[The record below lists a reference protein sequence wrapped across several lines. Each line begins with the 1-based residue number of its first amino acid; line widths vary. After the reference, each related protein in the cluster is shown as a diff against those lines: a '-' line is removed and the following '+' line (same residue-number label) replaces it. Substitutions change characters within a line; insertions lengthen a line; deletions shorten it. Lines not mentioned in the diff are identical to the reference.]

1 MQRIHG
7 FYSTLAASS
16 LVKKLEGIGR
26 ANQID
31 YHICDHERIEGELL
45 KSSTGIGLA
54 TRYFPLSM
62 KRWQQENPRPA
73 KLFSAPEEL
82 KCEAC
87 GKNLLDP
94 MSGIVVLLET
104 YDRAQQEKQEY
115 VDVYFCCKGYCDEV
129 LAKKYSIPGLIDSWE
144 DIPDITI
151 PTVYL
156 KWVMTLLNQHRAG
169 VSYTEKAFTAVR
181 KLLIALFPYVSREP
195 TSEEKKRL
203 STLEAIP

>member
-1 MQRIHG
+1 
-7 FYSTLAASS
+7 
-16 LVKKLEGIGR
+16 
-26 ANQID
+26 
-31 YHICDHERIEGELL
+31 
-45 KSSTGIGLA
+45 
-54 TRYFPLSM
+54 
-62 KRWQQENPRPA
+62 
-73 KLFSAPEEL
+73 
-82 KCEAC
+82 
-87 GKNLLDP
+87 